1 MPNRLLFWYNVFN
14 EQNSSRPLSSLEPKM
29 KKSTVRLLAR
39 SSRPVCIARTSTNA
53 GHILAVCAAAHGE
66 VLTFKATR
74 DGQAVR
80 ALSVAFEGRKP
91 VSDSTVAAIASR
103 LVNDLEGYDR
113 DAMETFADAL
123 IGGWD
128 FDYSAH
134 VGAALDRLAAAK
146 LLTR

>member
-1 MPNRLLFWYNVFN
+1 MFSPFKFGYYIPSG
-14 EQNSSRPLSSLEPKM
+14 QSRPLYLIGVSM

-39 SSRPVCIARTSTNA
+39 SNRPVCIARTSTNA
-53 GHILAVCAAAHGE
+53 GHILAVCAAAHGD

-80 ALSVAFEGRKP
+80 ALSVAFEGRTRVTNET
-91 VSDSTVAAIASR
+91 VSAIAAR
-103 LVNDLEGYDR
+103 LVNDLEGYDS

-123 IGGWD
+123 VSGWE
-128 FDYSAH
+128 FDYSEH
-134 VGAALDRLAAAK
+134 VGAALDRIAAAR

>member
-1 MPNRLLFWYNVFN
+1 
-14 EQNSSRPLSSLEPKM
+14 M

-39 SSRPVCIARTSTNA
+39 YARPVCIACTSTNA
-53 GHILAVCAAAHGE
+53 GHVLAVCVAAHGE

-80 ALSVAFEGRKP
+80 SLSVAFEGRTRVTDAT
-91 VSDSTVAAIASR
+91 VSAIAAR
-103 LVNDLEGYDR
+103 LVNDLETFDR
-113 DAMETFADAL
+113 DTVETFADAL

-128 FDYSAH
+128 FDYSAY
-134 VGAALDRLAAAK
+134 VGATLDRLAAAK

>member
-1 MPNRLLFWYNVFN
+1 
-14 EQNSSRPLSSLEPKM
+14 M

-39 SSRPVCIARTSTNA
+39 SNRPVCIARTSTNA
-53 GHILAVCAAAHGE
+53 GHVLAVCVAAHGE

-74 DGQAVR
+74 GGQAVR

-103 LVNDLEGYDR
+103 LVNDLEGYGR

-134 VGAALDRLAAAK
+134 VGAALDKLAAAK

>member
-1 MPNRLLFWYNVFN
+1 
-14 EQNSSRPLSSLEPKM
+14 M

-39 SSRPVCIARTSTNA
+39 YSRPVCIARTSTNS
-53 GHILAVCAAAHGE
+53 GHILAVCAAAHGD
-66 VLTFKATR
+66 VLTLQATR

-80 ALSVAFEGRKP
+80 ALSVAFEGRRP
-91 VSDSTVAAIASR
+91 VTDSTVSAIAAR
-103 LVNDLEGYDR
+103 LINELEGYDR
-113 DAMETFADAL
+113 DAEETFADAL
-123 IGGWD
+123 IDGWE

>member
-1 MPNRLLFWYNVFN
+1 MGFLRP
-14 EQNSSRPLSSLEPKM
+14 SR
-29 KKSTVRLLAR
+29 
-39 SSRPVCIARTSTNA
+39 
-53 GHILAVCAAAHGE
+53 CATAHGD

-74 DGQAVR
+74 DGATVR
-80 ALSVAFEGRKP
+80 ALSVAFEGRRKVTNDA
-91 VSDSTVAAIASR
+91 VSAVAAR

-128 FDYSAH
+128 FDYSEY
-134 VGAALDRLAAAK
+134 VGEALDRLANAK

>member
-1 MPNRLLFWYNVFN
+1 
-14 EQNSSRPLSSLEPKM
+14 M

-39 SSRPVCIARTSTNA
+39 SPRPVCIARTSTNA
-53 GHILAVCAAAHGE
+53 GHVLAVCAAAHGD
-66 VLTFKATR
+66 VLTLKATR

-80 ALSVAFEGRKP
+80 ALSVAFEGRRP
-91 VSDSTVAAIASR
+91 VTDSAVSAIAAR
-103 LVNDLEGYDR
+103 LVNDLETFDS
-113 DAMETFADAL
+113 DAVETFADSL
-123 IGGWD
+123 IGGWE

>member
-1 MPNRLLFWYNVFN
+1 
-14 EQNSSRPLSSLEPKM
+14 M

-39 SSRPVCIARTSTNA
+39 SNRPVCIARTSTNN
-53 GHILAVCAAAHGE
+53 GHVLAVCAAAHGD
-66 VLTFKATR
+66 VLTLKATR

-103 LVNDLEGYDR
+103 LVNDLEGYDS

-128 FDYSAH
+128 FD
-134 VGAALDRLAAAK
+134 
-146 LLTR
+146 

>member
-1 MPNRLLFWYNVFN
+1 
-14 EQNSSRPLSSLEPKM
+14 M

-39 SSRPVCIARTSTNA
+39 YNRPVCIARTSTNS
-53 GHILAVCAAAHGE
+53 GHILAVCAAAHGD
-66 VLTFKATR
+66 VLTLKATR
-74 DGQAVR
+74 DGQSVR

-91 VSDSTVAAIASR
+91 VADSTVSAVAAR
-103 LVNDLEGYDR
+103 LVNELEDYDR
-113 DAMETFADAL
+113 DTVETFADAL
-123 IGGWD
+123 VSGWE

>member
-1 MPNRLLFWYNVFN
+1 
-14 EQNSSRPLSSLEPKM
+14 M

-39 SSRPVCIARTSTNA
+39 SARPVCIARTSANA
-53 GHILAVCAAAHGE
+53 GHVLAVCAAAHGD
-66 VLTFKATR
+66 VLTFKAVR
-74 DGQAVR
+74 DGRAVR
-80 ALSVAFEGRKP
+80 ALSVAFEGRRP

-103 LVNDLEGYDR
+103 LVNDLETYDR

-123 IGGWD
+123 VSGWE

-134 VGAALDRLAAAK
+134 VGAALDRIADAR